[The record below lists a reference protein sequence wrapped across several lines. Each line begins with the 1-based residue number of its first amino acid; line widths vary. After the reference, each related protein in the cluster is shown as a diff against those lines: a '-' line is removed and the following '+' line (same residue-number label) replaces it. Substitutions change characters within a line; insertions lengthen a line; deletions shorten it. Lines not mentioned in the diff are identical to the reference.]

1 MICLICFMRTELF
14 VAEGTQISCNKL
26 NSTVKSRGLLPS
38 KTTLSAI
45 DLENKYADDQKQSYI
60 IMRYVLKRM
69 CVEKCVSYTISDM
82 YMY

>member
-1 MICLICFMRTELF
+1 MPALMICLICFMRTELF

-26 NSTVKSRGLLPS
+26 NMTVKSRGLLPS
-38 KTTLSAI
+38 KTTPSAI
-45 DLENKYADDQKQSYI
+45 DADDQKQSYI